1 MTEQL
6 IMNGA
11 VRVKLCFL
19 SDSTARSPILAKMV
33 ETNRLTQQ
41 GMEGTIFLDDIG
53 AKAFEFLLKFVYTGS
68 LESVVGL
75 DCDAVTEVLDACRKV
90 KLVYN

>member
-1 MTEQL
+1 MGLYEL
-6 IMNGA
+6 NC
-11 VRVKLCFL
+11 VFL

-41 GMEGTIFLDDIG
+41 GIEGTIFLDDIG
-53 AKAFEFLLKFVYTGS
+53 AKAFEFLLKFIYTGS
-68 LESVVGL
+68 LGSVVGL

>member
-1 MTEQL
+1 
-6 IMNGA
+6 MNGT

-19 SDSTARSPILAKMV
+19 SDSTARSQILAKMV

-53 AKAFEFLLKFVYTGS
+53 AKAFEFLLKFIYTGS

-75 DCDAVTEVLDACRKV
+75 DCDAVTEVLDSCRKV

>member
-1 MTEQL
+1 MGLYEL
-6 IMNGA
+6 NC
-11 VRVKLCFL
+11 VFL

-41 GMEGTIFLDDIG
+41 GIEGTIFLDDIG
-53 AKAFEFLLKFVYTGS
+53 AKAFEFLLKFIYTGS